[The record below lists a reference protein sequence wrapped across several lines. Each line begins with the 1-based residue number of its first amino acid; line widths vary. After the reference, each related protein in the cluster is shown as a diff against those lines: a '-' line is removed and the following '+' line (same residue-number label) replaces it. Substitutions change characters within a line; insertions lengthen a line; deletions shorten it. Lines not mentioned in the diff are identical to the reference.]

1 MIKNDYTKPTHY
13 EFVTIEQLVP
23 QDHLLRM
30 IEDNFDFSFVRQ
42 RMEPL
47 YSKTNGRPAIDPVVL
62 FKMLFIGYL
71 YGIRSERQLEKEVQV
86 NNAYRWFLNLS
97 LTDKVPHHS
106 TISKNR
112 KRRFNGTDVFR
123 QMFDD
128 VVRYAYD
135 HDYID
140 GKTLFT
146 DSTHVKANA
155 NKKKFTRE
163 LVQKNTQSYFDEL
176 EQAVNEDRIAHGK
189 KPLAPKE
196 EPVDEAMK
204 EMKEIKVSTTDP
216 DSGYMARDNKPEGF
230 HYLDHRTCDGKYN
243 LISDVYVTPG
253 NINDSTVY
261 LDRLNHQIDHFGFR
275 VESVGL
281 DSGYHIPHILKSL
294 IEKDIYAVVSYRKP
308 GGAKGIFR
316 KSKFKFDAQNNQY
329 ICIKG
334 HVLKY
339 QTTGR
344 EGYRNYV
351 SDPAVCK
358 VCPLLSQ
365 CTHSKNHK
373 KIVQRHVWEEYA
385 EQVKLN
391 RKSER
396 GDYLKKRRSETIE
409 RSFADA
415 KQLHGYRYAKF
426 RGRENFESQALM
438 TAIAQ
443 NIKKM
448 VMIKTKRKGK
458 PGGEGA
464 KRQFLSFFAHFQ
476 AILGHFGFH
485 IGIYTRLG
493 DCRANILMAF

>member
-1 MIKNDYTKPTHY
+1 MIKNEYTKQT
-13 EFVTIEQLVP
+13 ELEVVSIEQLVP

-30 IEDNFDFSFVRQ
+30 IEDNYDFSFVRQ

-47 YSKTNGRPAIDPVVL
+47 YSRTNGRPAIDPVML

-86 NNAYRWFLNLS
+86 NMAYRWFLNLS

-106 TISKNR
+106 TISQNR
-112 KRRFNGTDVFR
+112 RRRFNGTDVFR

-128 VVRYAYD
+128 VVQYAYE
-135 HDYID
+135 HEYID

-155 NKKKFTRE
+155 NKKKFVRE
-163 LVQKNTQSYFDEL
+163 LVQKNTQTYLEEL

-189 KPLAPKE
+189 KPLPPKE
-196 EPVDEAMK
+196 EPVDE

-216 DSGYMARDNKPEGF
+216 ESGYMARTNKPEGF
-230 HYLDHRTCDGKYN
+230 HFLDHRTCDGKYN
-243 LISDVYVTPG
+243 LISDVHVTPG

-261 LDRLNHQIDHFGFR
+261 LDRLNHQIDHFGFC

-281 DSGYHIPHILKSL
+281 DSGYHSPHILKSL
-294 IEKDIYAVVSYRKP
+294 IERGIYAVVSYRKP
-308 GGAKGIFR
+308 GGAKGLFR
-316 KSKFKFDAQNNQY
+316 KSKFQFDAQNNRY
-329 ICIKG
+329 ICAQG
-334 HVLKY
+334 HALKY

-344 EGYRNYV
+344 DGYRNYV
-351 SDPAVCK
+351 SDPAVCRA
-358 VCPLLSQ
+358 CPLLSQ
-365 CTHSKNHK
+365 CTHSKKHQ

-391 RKSER
+391 RNSER
-396 GDYLKKRRSETIE
+396 GEYMKKRRSETIE

-415 KQLHGYRYAKF
+415 KQLHGYRYARF
-426 RGRENFESQALM
+426 RGIEKVESQALM

-448 VMIKTKRKGK
+448 VMIMRKSKGN
-458 PGGEGA
+458 PDGEGA
-464 KRQFLSFFAHFQ
+464 IRPFLSFFAHIQ
-476 AILGHFGFH
+476 AILGHFWAH
-485 IGIYTRLG
+485 IGICTRLG
-493 DCRANILMAF
+493 GYRANILIAA

>member
-1 MIKNDYTKPTHY
+1 MIKNEYTKQT
-13 EFVTIEQLVP
+13 EIEVVSIEQLVP

-30 IEDNFDFSFVRQ
+30 IEDNYDFSFVRK

-47 YSKTNGRPAIDPVVL
+47 YSRTNGRPAIDPVML

-86 NNAYRWFLNLS
+86 NMAYRWFLNLS

-106 TISKNR
+106 TISQNR
-112 KRRFNGTDVFR
+112 RRRFNGTDVFR

-128 VVRYAYD
+128 VVQYAYE
-135 HDYID
+135 HEYID

-146 DSTHVKANA
+146 DSTHLKANA
-155 NKKKFTRE
+155 NKKKFNRE
-163 LVQKNTQSYFDEL
+163 LVQKNTQTYLDEL

-189 KPLAPKE
+189 KPLPPKE
-196 EPVDEAMK
+196 EPDEE

-216 DSGYMARDNKPEGF
+216 ESGYMARTNKPEGF

-243 LISDVYVTPG
+243 LISDVHVSPG
-253 NINDSTVY
+253 NTNDSTVY
-261 LDRLNHQIDHFGFR
+261 LDRLNYQIDRFGFG

-281 DSGYHIPHILKSL
+281 DSGYHNPHILKSL
-294 IEKDIYAVVSYRKP
+294 IERGIYAVVSYRKP
-308 GGAKGIFR
+308 GGAKGLFR
-316 KSKFKFDAQNNQY
+316 KSKFQFDALNDRY
-329 ICIKG
+329 ICTQG

-344 EGYRNYV
+344 DGYRNYV
-351 SDPAVCK
+351 SDPAVCR

-365 CTHSKNHK
+365 CTHSKKHQ
-373 KIVQRHVWEEYA
+373 KIINRHVWEEYS

-391 RKSER
+391 RNSKR

-415 KQLHGYRYAKF
+415 KQLHGYRYARF
-426 RGRENFESQALM
+426 RGLEKVESQALM

-448 VMIKTKRKGK
+448 VMIMKKRKGN
-458 PGGEGA
+458 PGGEGVI
-464 KRQFLSFFAHFQ
+464 RLFLSFFALIQ
-476 AILGHFGFH
+476 AILGHFGAH
-485 IGIYTRLG
+485 RGIYPRF
-493 DCRANILMAF
+493 CVYRANILITV